1 MSNYDKVQFIAWEL
15 HTGPVPAPPPAG
27 ESGWYSGLCDPGCDG
42 RTGLLGQCWD
52 IEARLAFTADAMA
65 RAELL
70 SDRNPFTLKVFMAP
84 ELLLRGAG
92 GAYLH
97 ALLEGEQGAA
107 PFELAL
113 PGPYGRRAGAPFTG
127 GLFGGLRALAAQP
140 AFEHWLFVFGSAAG
154 AAFPGF
160 RRDGKGVFDTG
171 RPGAIEVATLV
182 QRGGPA
188 HTAHCHVARKHYRSG
203 AAWLAWNAW
212 AAQPA
217 QDGLVQDG
225 LTPAALAALAPPEA
239 LGEAHSAPQFCIP
252 TLDDGLGSPI
262 AFGIEVGL
270 DHARAGARHVGR
282 LRAAGREV
290 RIQLVP
296 SSGMALAPDS
306 VSLLPWRAQLPSAY
320 VFHCD
325 GMSNL
330 NGTAGCHTQLACA
343 GQGAHA
349 AALLRLVEAS
359 GGRAHEGSE
368 LVALAEALPTS
379 FGPVCAR
386 RLWSNGELGGAGRVR
401 VIAPLAL

>member
-15 HTGPVPAPPPAG
+15 HTGPVMAPPPAG
-27 ESGWYSGLCDPGCDG
+27 ETGWYSGLCDPGCDG

-84 ELLLRGAG
+84 EQLLRGAG

-97 ALLEGEQGAA
+97 ALLEGARGSA
-107 PFELAL
+107 PFALAL
-113 PGPYGRRAGAPFTG
+113 PRPYSDPISAPFTAG
-127 GLFGGLRALAAQP
+127 VFGGLRALAAQP
-140 AFEHWLFVFGSAAG
+140 AFEHWVFVFGSAAG

-160 RRDGKGVFDTG
+160 RRDGKGVLDTG
-171 RPGAIEVATLV
+171 RPGAIDVATLV
-182 QRGGPA
+182 QRGGRE
-188 HTAHCHVARKHYRSG
+188 HGAHCHVARKHYRSG

-212 AAQPA
+212 AGQPA
-217 QDGLVQDG
+217 QEALA
-225 LTPAALAALAPPEA
+225 PPALAALAPPEA

-252 TLDDGLGSPI
+252 TVDDGVGSPI

-270 DHARAGARHVGR
+270 DHARAGARHLGR

-306 VSLLPWRAQLPSAY
+306 VSLQPWRERLPSAY

-330 NGTAGCHTQLACA
+330 NGTAGCHTQLGCA
-343 GQGAHA
+343 GQGAQA

-368 LVALAEALPTS
+368 LVAVASELPTS
-379 FGPVCAR
+379 FGKVAAQ
-386 RLWSNGELGGAGRVR
+386 RLWTNGEVGGAGKVR